1 MVLHGAN
8 NSLHSDQL
16 IGLNVLPFARCA
28 SESTRLPPAQQV
40 SFDLAPQGFDAKTAR
55 TLLIERELTLAFVPG
70 AVFRLHRCS
79 FEMIAGWLS
88 VDGGMLCGDGSGPR
102 LSISAPLRY
111 NQELPAELPWR

>member
-8 NSLHSDQL
+8 NSLHGDQL
-16 IGLNVLPFARCA
+16 IGLNVLPFFPLRQSIHA
-28 SESTRLPPAQQV
+28 TPPAQQV
-40 SFDLAPQGFDAKTAR
+40 SFDLAPQGFDRKTAR
-55 TLLIERELTLAFVPG
+55 ILLIESELTLAFVPG

-102 LSISAPLRY
+102 LSIPASLHY
-111 NQELPAELPWR
+111 NQRLTAEPPWR